1 MLERAIL
8 QTVLYADIFNF
19 PLTLPELE
27 RFLIGEAASLETIR
41 ACLSGSAY
49 LQTRLTTQGD
59 LICLRGR
66 EDLFEERRRQQPIV
80 EQQWKAARR
89 WGRALQL
96 VPFLKAA
103 IVTGSLAAGSAKP
116 KDDIDFLLLV
126 EPGRLWAC
134 RAMVIGVV
142 RLARLSGVEL
152 CPNYL
157 MATKEDTLAIP
168 QRNLY
173 TARELTGMRLLFGKT
188 EYDRLIA
195 LNCWAVEWLPNS
207 ANVARSATPL
217 LGKDRP
223 GRPGQALKWAGE
235 KVLGGWLGEKFERWE
250 QRKIARLNRPDAK
263 ETSFTVDL
271 CKGHFGNYANT
282 TLAAF
287 ARRCAIIEAIPI
299 MAQPHTSKLL

>member
-8 QTVLYADIFNF
+8 QTILYADIFNF

-27 RFLIGEAASLETIR
+27 RFLIGEAASLATIR
-41 ACLSGSAY
+41 DCLDHSAY
-49 LQTRLTTQGD
+49 LQTRLTRQGD
-59 LICLRGR
+59 FICLQGR
-66 EDLFEERRRQQPIV
+66 EDLFEQRRRQQPGV

-89 WGRALQL
+89 WGKALQL

-142 RLARLSGVEL
+142 RLARLTGVEL

-157 MATKEDTLAIP
+157 MATKDEALTIP
-168 QRNLY
+168 QHNLY
-173 TARELTGMRLLFGKT
+173 TARELTGMRLLFGKA

-195 LNCWAVEWLPNS
+195 LNRWVVEWLPNS
-207 ANVARSATPL
+207 ATLARTATPL
-217 LGKDRP
+217 LGQDRP
-223 GRPGQALKWAGE
+223 GKLGQALKGAGE
-235 KVLGGWLGEKFERWE
+235 KLLGGWLGEKFERWE
-250 QRKIARLNRPDAK
+250 RRKIARLNQPEAA

-271 CKGHFGNYANT
+271 CKGHFGNYAST

-287 ARRCAIIEAIPI
+287 ARRWAIIAAIPV
-299 MAQPHTSKLL
+299 MAQPHTSKLI